1 MNKVAV
7 FGSAF
12 NPPHRGHMDVIDQLK
27 HKFDKVLLIPS
38 AAHAF
43 GKTPLPIETR
53 TEMLSLIL
61 ADYFPNDPKVEVSL
75 VEFDILKESSE
86 DKPVYSYD
94 LLQKLNQQNPAEYHL
109 IIGPDNAAPE
119 IWCKFYKHK
128 EIEEEFT
135 VTTVEERRKI
145 RSTEI
150 RELLTNIAADKT
162 KRSLHNKLENFV
174 GKNQCK
180 FIIENLDTIIE
191 QI

>member
-1 MNKVAV
+1 MNVAV

-12 NPPHRGHMDVIDQLK
+12 NPPHRGHMDVIDQLRP
-27 HKFDKVLLIPS
+27 KFDKVLLVPS

-43 GKTPLPIETR
+43 GKKPVDIECR
-53 TEMLSLIL
+53 TKMLKLIL
-61 ADYFPNDPKVEVSL
+61 GDYFANDPKIEVSL
-75 VEFDILKESSE
+75 VEFDMVEESAE

-94 LLQKLNQQNPAEYHL
+94 LLKQLNSLSPAEYHL

-119 IWCKFYKHK
+119 TWQKFYKHK
-128 EIEEEFT
+128 EIEDEFALT
-135 VTTVEERRKI
+135 IVEERRKI

-150 RELLTNIAADKT
+150 RELLSSIAEDRS

-174 GKNQCK
+174 GKSLSK
-180 FIIENLDTIIE
+180 FIIENLDSILE

>member
-1 MNKVAV
+1 MDKIAV

-150 RELLTNIAADKT
+150 RELLTNIATDKT

>member
-53 TEMLSLIL
+53 TEMLDLIL
-61 ADYFPNDPKVEVSL
+61 ADYFPNDAKVEVSL

-94 LLQKLNQQNPAEYHL
+94 LLQKLNQQTPAEYHL
-109 IIGPDNAAPE
+109 IIGPDNAAAE
-119 IWCKFYKHK
+119 TWSKFYKHK

-150 RELLTNIAADKT
+150 RELLTNIATDKT

-174 GKNQCK
+174 GKKQCK
-180 FIIENLDTIIE
+180 FIIENLDTIIK